1 METPLDGFDKKLRII
16 GFRRAIK
23 KAIKKETREES
34 EYAVTVAATTSNHSG
49 VLPRSSALL
58 IIYIRT
64 DNRWVARGA
73 WPLTPHPSLVIMFD
87 SNSKAIRGQ
96 TPSSKGESFF
106 FSCTRH
112 VSMYLHHGIVILS
125 FFLSHG
131 VLFFISVLGHYPRFA
146 HPCYKN
152 VLSR

>member
-1 METPLDGFDKKLRII
+1 MLSLWPLRHQITLARLD
-16 GFRRAIK
+16 
-23 KAIKKETREES
+23 
-34 EYAVTVAATTSNHSG
+34 AA
-49 VLPRSSALL
+49 LPRSSALL

-112 VSMYLHHGIVILS
+112 VSMYLHRGIVILS

-152 VLSR
+152 MLSR